1 MKIHSFLND
10 RLLFLEESLLLPAIQ
25 YLRHTLFKRLVDNVL
40 EESPLDLSTS
50 LVMSKVAAVANL
62 AASAVSPSKNLV
74 LKGFK
79 KIQLLL
85 FLNNKISPL

>member
-1 MKIHSFLND
+1 MIFLSPLIELS
-10 RLLFLEESLLLPAIQ
+10 LLPEETLLLPAIQ

-62 AASAVSPSKNLV
+62 AASAASPSRN
-74 LKGFK
+74 
-79 KIQLLL
+79 IL
-85 FLNNKISPL
+85 FVNTF